1 MSLVMLNQPLHQQK
15 DLNKKMITKMKRKTS
30 EEKMKTFRYFS
41 IQTTLNLDQV
51 QRKVQAQREVH
62 TIKASKI
69 LAKFHFTSASQAQ
82 TRAITNTS
90 PVLTKYH
97 ITNISKRLIKCIK
110 IQQLTKR
117 LKKQLNLTTSLGLI
131 LTRLLKHHK
140 LQRFKKN
147 RK

>member
-1 MSLVMLNQPLHQQK
+1 MLKQPLHQQK

-51 QRKVQAQREVH
+51 LRKVQAQREVH

-131 LTRLLKHHK
+131 LTRLLKHRK
-140 LQRFKKN
+140 SKSLKKN